1 DCEQHRADPTNHI
14 HPHFSSERRRA
25 VLKTIC
31 RVVVCAAL
39 LAVLCLLRPAAAR
52 ADEPNMQ
59 DYNTWWQVA
68 EDPTPPS
75 TTLDSNTYWA
85 EVQAKQEW
93 PSRASAQ

>member
-1 DCEQHRADPTNHI
+1 M
-14 HPHFSSERRRA
+14 
-25 VLKTIC
+25 LKAIS
-31 RVVVCAAL
+31 RIAVCAAL

-52 ADEPNMQ
+52 AEEPNMQ

-75 TTLDSNTYWA
+75 PNLDYHTYWA

-93 PSRASAQ
+93 QSRQQ